1 MPNQTDAD
9 IQAERRKYA
18 TLRWWR
24 SVLAGRETL
33 GETFWTGN
41 YLSALVVVPLIVM
54 LLVIPPLIPLGAAL
68 LGLYG
73 LFLLALT
80 TAVARASPKGGGW
93 TWWKLP
99 AVLLTLLNAA
109 TALGLTAQVW
119 SA

>member
-24 SVLAGRETL
+24 SVLAGLETL

-109 TALGLTAQVW
+109 TALGLTAQIL